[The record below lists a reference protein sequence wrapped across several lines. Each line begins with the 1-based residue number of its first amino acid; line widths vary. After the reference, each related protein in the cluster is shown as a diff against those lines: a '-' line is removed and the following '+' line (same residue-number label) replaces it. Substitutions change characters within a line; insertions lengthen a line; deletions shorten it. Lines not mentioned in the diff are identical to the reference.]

1 MLGSLIK
8 STLQGTLRFPQRQPE
23 FDATRLGSAA
33 IALPA
38 PNGLVV
44 PAACAAVLVD
54 RSGRSRRQAA
64 GSRIAVLEGES
75 AWCVHPGPYTCELLP
90 FAGAP
95 EIGLRVHFA
104 IDASDPR
111 ATHQRF
117 DLFLASEAGCTV
129 ELTGFAGLAQTA
141 LQRELAQGNLELPP
155 CTTLEEWNAF
165 RSGFNQLM
173 YTRFGVTVDDCVP
186 VDLGAA
192 NDYAAMLDAR
202 LAARPDAIQPPAAAR
217 EQAAAP
223 HSATPQQAFV
233 PACEDARAL
242 RRLFLELPCLMCA
255 VRMAVMPADQGR
267 FRQHQELLR
276 RLDLVS
282 LSVGTMPALELAAPG
297 QPLAQDEQLR
307 RARHSR
313 RAAAALDEAWAL
325 LARLKVAGEGP
336 LDALFDEADR
346 IVANLEAEAGARRA
360 VSAREVE
367 ADFEPEEA

>member
-1 MLGSLIK
+1 MPAQRAADGIDLTALEAITDAVESGAGLPEVIRAAARALDASL
-8 STLQGTLRFPQRQPE
+8 
-23 FDATRLGSAA
+23 
-33 IALPA
+33 
-38 PNGLVV
+38 
-44 PAACAAVLVD
+44 VLVD
-54 RSGRSRRQAA
+54 RGGRSRRLAA
-64 GSRIAVLEGES
+64 GSRIAVLDGET
-75 AWCVHPGPYTCELLP
+75 AWCVHPGPYTCDLVP

-95 EIGLRVHFA
+95 EIGLHVSFA
-104 IDASDPR
+104 VDASDPR

-117 DLFLASEAGCTV
+117 DLFLASEAGSV
-129 ELTGFAGLAQTA
+129 VDLAGFGALAQTA

-155 CTTLEEWNAF
+155 CTTLEEWNTF

-192 NDYAAMLDAR
+192 HDYPALLEAR
-202 LAARPDAIQPPAAAR
+202 LAAQAVPMTAAASAEPAAAMPA
-217 EQAAAP
+217 E
-223 HSATPQQAFV
+223 AFV

-255 VRMAVMPADQGR
+255 VRMAVLPADQVR

-297 QPLAQDEQLR
+297 QPLAPEEQLR

-325 LARLKVAGEGP
+325 LARMKVAGEGP
-336 LDALFDEADR
+336 LDVLFDEADR
-346 IVANLEAEAGARRA
+346 IVANLEVETGARRLTQMQD
-360 VSAREVE
+360 EVT
-367 ADFEPEEA
+367 A

>member
-1 MLGSLIK
+1 MLGSLFRNP
-8 STLQGTLRFPQRQPE
+8 LRRPPRQDA
-23 FDATRLGSAA
+23 FDATLLGSVA

-38 PNGLVV
+38 PAGITI
-44 PAACAAVLVD
+44 PAPCAAVLVD
-54 RSGRSRRQAA
+54 RGGRSRRLAA
-64 GSRIAVLEGES
+64 GSRIAALDGET
-75 AWCVHPGPYTCELLP
+75 AWCVHPGPYTCDLVP

-95 EIGLRVHFA
+95 EIGLHVSFA
-104 IDASDPR
+104 VDASDPR

-117 DLFLASEAGCTV
+117 DLFLASEAGSTV
-129 ELTGFAGLAQTA
+129 DLAGFGGLAQTA
-141 LQRELAQGNLELPP
+141 LQRELAQGNLDLPP
-155 CTTLEEWNAF
+155 CTTLEEWNTF

-186 VDLGAA
+186 VDLGATH
-192 NDYAAMLDAR
+192 DYAALLEAR
-202 LAARPDAIQPPAAAR
+202 LAAQTVPVKAAASA
-217 EQAAAP
+217 EATAAMPAE
-223 HSATPQQAFV
+223 AFV

-255 VRMAVMPADQGR
+255 VRMAVLPADQVR

-297 QPLAQDEQLR
+297 QPLAPEEQLR

-325 LARLKVAGEGP
+325 LARMKVAGEGP
-336 LDALFDEADR
+336 LDVLFDEADR
-346 IVANLEAEAGARRA
+346 IVANLETGTAARR
-360 VSAREVE
+360 VTHVQDEV
-367 ADFEPEEA
+367 AA

>member
-8 STLQGTLRFPQRQPE
+8 STLQGTLQGRLRLPHRQPE
-23 FDATRLGSAA
+23 FDATRLGSVA

-38 PNGLVV
+38 PNGLTV
-44 PAACAAVLVD
+44 PLACAAVLVD
-54 RSGRSRRQAA
+54 RVGRSRRQAA
-64 GSRIAVLEGES
+64 GSRIAVLEGET
-75 AWCVHPGPYTCELLP
+75 AWCVHPGPYACELLP

-104 IDASDPR
+104 IDANDPR

-129 ELTGFAGLAQTA
+129 ELAGFAELAQTA

-202 LAARPDAIQPPAAAR
+202 LAARLDAVKPAAAR
-217 EQAAAP
+217 EQAATAAAP
-223 HSATPQQAFV
+223 QEAFV
-233 PACEDARAL
+233 PACEDGRAL

-325 LARLKVAGEGP
+325 LARLKVAGEAP

-346 IVANLEAEAGARRA
+346 IVANLETEAGARRA

-367 ADFEPEEA
+367 LEEA